1 MSTPTRVARLGRTF
15 LSILALVAIAAA
27 AIEFWPRPSGEIPDE
42 LVGVWRTTAPSH
54 ATRPFEIDK
63 RTLLFRTG
71 DGPYDYSIHPIRRV
85 DVTQHGRETHYR
97 VEYANNGKGFEFA
110 FSYTA
115 HPEEVIHLANQ
126 KDLVWKK
133 AGVAHPPLP

>member
-1 MSTPTRVARLGRTF
+1 MLV
-15 LSILALVAIAAA
+15 LATVAITAA
-27 AIEFWPRPSGEIPDE
+27 AIEFRPRGSEEIPDT
-42 LVGVWRTTAPSH
+42 LVGVWRTSAPSH

-85 DVTQHGRETHYR
+85 EAVQHGASTHYR
-97 VEYANNGKGFEFA
+97 VEYANTGKSFEFA

-115 HPEEVIHLANQ
+115 SPEEVIHRANQ
-126 KDLVWKK
+126 TDLVWKK

>member
-1 MSTPTRVARLGRTF
+1 VSTPKAKLRPARVL
-15 LSILALVAIAAA
+15 LLVLAMAAIGAA
-27 AIEFWPRPSGEIPDE
+27 AIEFWPRSSGEIPDE
-42 LVGVWRTTAPSH
+42 LVGVWRTSAPSH

-85 DVTQHGRETHYR
+85 EAVEHGASTHYW
-97 VEYANNGKGFEFA
+97 VEYANHGEGFEFA

-115 HPEEVIHLANQ
+115 SPEEVIQLANQ
-126 KDLVWKK
+126 KDLIWKK
-133 AGVAHPPLP
+133 AGATHPPLP